1 MWLDYLS
8 AQALDT
14 KMGNWVNQEE
24 QFVDSFMVTWKIQR
38 EFGGMTTVCLQRAAD
53 FAERYGHSSVV
64 TFNADASYPQIIDEL
79 ISRGK
84 FSAKARHENMYFHL
98 AEHPLP
104 AQAKLADF
112 PTPIP
117 FEKFTVRSEERYLD
131 SDAPFSRLS
140 TAGDSE
146 EATRSEYF
154 RTDGTV
160 FLTDTRFTVDGKK
173 QRQIEVF
180 HPDGAV
186 AARFPTMPALCRYW
200 LTCLADHPD
209 SLVIVDSKYTAQY
222 LNKWK
227 ARHAAKLYAFHSIH
241 VTSGEDLQTGSLTT
255 SHAPIIESRET
266 WDGFV
271 FLTKVQRDAYVQ
283 RFGETEA
290 EKALVIPNPLKAV
303 VLDEPLPQRNPHHL
317 IIAGS
322 LSANKNVR
330 AAIDVTNLLVQR
342 GLNPV
347 LNIVGDGSQREQLE
361 EYVAELGIGDSVIF
375 HGFSTQ
381 VPRLFASSAIQL
393 ACSRAEG
400 QAMVLLEAQRQGCI
414 PVAFDIYFGP
424 ADAINDGHNGF
435 LIPAGDIETMADRA
449 ERILRDQQL
458 AKTMSANCL
467 EFARDY
473 MTQDLVTVWKDAMIF
488 GSRFKR
494 KAKKPKPAPFPKF
507 SADLAG
513 MDFLEGGQLRL
524 KVAHTHEL
532 PADGSYDLVVLGRDS
547 KEIYSQIAAESIT
560 ADTVTFILDPR
571 ALESAGND
579 EKITDV
585 SLRCTIGERQKI
597 KRLGTPA
604 SPALPFM
611 TSHNNLSF
619 KRA

>member
-1 MWLDYLS
+1 M
-8 AQALDT
+8 
-14 KMGNWVNQEE
+14 NQEE

-53 FAERYGHSSVV
+53 FAERYGHSTVV
-64 TFNADASYPQIIDEL
+64 TFNPDASYPQIIDEL

-84 FSAKARHENMYFHL
+84 FSAKTRHENLYFHL
-98 AEHPLP
+98 AEHLLP
-104 AQAKLADF
+104 PQSKLAEF

-117 FEKFTVRSEERYLD
+117 FEQFTLRSEEHFLVG
-131 SDAPFSRLS
+131 DAPFSRLY
-140 TAGDSE
+140 TAGDEE
-146 EATRSEYF
+146 EASRSEFY

-160 FLTDTRFTVDGKK
+160 FLTDTRFTVDGNK
-173 QRQIEVF
+173 QRQIEVLR
-180 HPDGAV
+180 PDGTV
-186 AARFPTMPALCRYW
+186 AARFASMPALCRYW

-227 ARHAAKLYAFHSIH
+227 AKHAAKLYAFHSIH

-255 SHAPIIESRET
+255 SHAPIIESRDT

-271 FLTKVQRDAYVQ
+271 FLTQVQRDAYVK
-283 RFGETEA
+283 RFGEAQA
-290 EKALVIPNPLKAV
+290 EKAWVIPNPLKEV
-303 VLDEPLPQRNPHHL
+303 VLDEPVPQRHPLHL

-330 AAIDVTNLLVQR
+330 AAIDVTNRLIQR

-347 LNIVGDGSQREQLE
+347 LNIVGDGAQRQALE
-361 EYVAELGIGDSVIF
+361 EHVAQLGIGDSVVF
-375 HGFSTQ
+375 HGFSNQ
-381 VPRLFASSAIQL
+381 LPRLFAASTVQL
-393 ACSRAEG
+393 LCSRAEG

-424 ADAINDGHNGF
+424 ADAINDGRNGF
-435 LIPAGDIETMADRA
+435 LVPAGDIETMADRV
-449 ERILRDQQL
+449 ETILRDQRL
-458 AKTMSANCL
+458 AERMSAECID
-467 EFARDY
+467 FAQEY
-473 MTQDLVTVWKDAMIF
+473 IAHDLVTVWKDAMIF

-494 KAKKPKPAPFPKF
+494 KAEKSEPVPFPKF

-513 MDFLEGGQLRL
+513 MDFLTDGQLRL
-524 KVAHTHEL
+524 KVWHHHEL

-547 KEIYSQIAAESIT
+547 KENLCQIDAESIT
-560 ADTVTFILDPR
+560 ADTATFVLDPR
-571 ALESAGND
+571 VLEGAGAD

-585 SLRCTIGERQKI
+585 SLRCTIGERQKL

-611 TSHNNLSF
+611 TTHNNLSF